1 MRVVRLGGAYLA
13 IVFLVGFVLG
23 TVRVLWLVPRLGE
36 RSSELIE
43 TPFMIVASYAGARFV
58 LNRTTRTLSNRHALA
73 MGLIALGFLLTFEL
87 TFVLALRGLS
97 LSDYLANRDPVSGSV
112 YLVSLLLFALMPT
125 FVQAHR
131 PRRSLDR

>member
-1 MRVVRLGGAYLA
+1 MAMRVVRLGGAYLA

-43 TPFMIVASYAGARFV
+43 TPFMIVASDAGARFV

-73 MGLIALGFLLTFEL
+73 MELIALGF
-87 TFVLALRGLS
+87 
-97 LSDYLANRDPVSGSV
+97 
-112 YLVSLLLFALMPT
+112 LLLFALMPT